1 MGTNLHD
8 WAVANHSSH
17 GYFDLHGYFNS
28 DIVCART
35 YNVSQCQFNTMFMD
49 LNWFDKNLMK
59 MHFHVIELFMNKR
72 KMKINSKERIND
84 NIEIFVI

>member
-1 MGTNLHD
+1 MGTNPHD

-49 LNWFDKNLMK
+49 LNWFMIKT
-59 MHFHVIELFMNKR
+59 
-72 KMKINSKERIND
+72 
-84 NIEIFVI
+84 